1 MLNLMN
7 SLDLLLLN
15 PTKRTRL
22 LSSSKK
28 TKKKPRLKNPPR
40 TSMKKTNKTL
50 ISLCKSLLLLVK
62 KSIVKL
68 FSVLSLR
75 RMMIRISIS
84 NSLTLQP
91 TCVLVTTRS
100 LSAISTRL
108 RWLPERLSQLSLL
121 PLLWSLELSLL
132 KFTSLFKV
140 KKISKSIRMDSL
152 TWLLLLGCS
161 LNLMQLNRLSLRN
174 TTLSLWDPFNAYPTH
189 RLFSVR

>member
-28 TKKKPRLKNPPR
+28 TKKKPRLKNPLR
-40 TSMKKTNKTL
+40 TLMKKTNKTL
-50 ISLCKSLLLLVK
+50 ISLCKILLLLVK

-75 RMMIRISIS
+75 RMMTRTSIS

-100 LSAISTRL
+100 RSAISIRL
-108 RWLPERLSQLSLL
+108 RWLLERLSQLLLL
-121 PLLWSLELSLL
+121 PLLWSLELSLP
-132 KFTSLFKV
+132 KFTSLSKE

-161 LNLMQLNRLSLRN
+161 LNLTQLNRLSLRN
-174 TTLSLWDPFNAYPTH
+174 TTLSPWDLFNAYPTH

>member
-1 MLNLMN
+1 
-7 SLDLLLLN
+7 
-15 PTKRTRL
+15 
-22 LSSSKK
+22 
-28 TKKKPRLKNPPR
+28 
-40 TSMKKTNKTL
+40 MKKTNKTL

-62 KSIVKL
+62 NSIVKL

-75 RMMIRISIS
+75 RMMTRTSIS

-100 LSAISTRL
+100 LNAISTRL

-132 KFTSLFKV
+132 KFTSLSKV
-140 KKISKSIRMDSL
+140 KKISKSIRTDSL

-174 TTLSLWDPFNAYPTH
+174 TTLSLWDLFNAYPTH